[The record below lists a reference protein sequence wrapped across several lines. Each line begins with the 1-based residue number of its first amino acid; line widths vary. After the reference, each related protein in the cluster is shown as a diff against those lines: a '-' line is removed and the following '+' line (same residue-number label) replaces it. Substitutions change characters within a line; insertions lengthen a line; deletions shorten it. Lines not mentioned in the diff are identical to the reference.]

1 MTPWKVTAAR
11 FATRALTLLVQL
23 RRGAEG
29 DRAAAIPADDVE
41 VLQPLGFRVRPV
53 APDPDG
59 SLEAFVIEQS
69 NGDRLAVMLVD
80 KAQHAGDVSPEAGGV
95 VVHGLAER
103 SAVVYIRASGDIE
116 ITPKGGRRVIL
127 AGGEQPYVRGTD
139 YADALGTCLDALVVF
154 LSATNT
160 VLVAAGTF
168 ATATGTALA
177 VPFPAVGTA
186 AVTFNTAV
194 TAFTGAVSTMTSAAN
209 AFKAQR
215 AQYLSTRITGA

>member
-53 APDPDG
+53 APDPDTG

-103 SAVVYIRASGDIE
+103 SAVIYVRASGDIE
-116 ITPKGGRRVIL
+116 LTPKGGRRVIL
-127 AGGEQPYVRGTD
+127 AGGGQPYVRGTD
-139 YADALGTCLDALVVF
+139 YADALRDHLQALE
-154 LSATNT
+154 A
-160 VLVAAGTF
+160 LVAALSTAFGAVTTF
-168 ATATGTALA
+168 AAALTLAADPGHAASGVLSTAL
-177 VPFPAVGTA
+177 GT
-186 AVTFNTAV
+186 TL
-194 TAFTGAVSTMTSAAN
+194 TSAITTFTRSLS
-209 AFKAQR
+209 AFETAR
-215 AQYLSTRITGA
+215 AEYLSSRITGA

>member
-1 MTPWKVTAAR
+1 MIASWKVTAAR
-11 FATRALTLLVQL
+11 WAEILLVQL

-53 APDPDG
+53 APDPDNG

-215 AQYLSTRITGA
+215 AEYLSTRITGA